1 VGTVFR
7 RKSKRSSTGWRY
19 YVSLTFQGQQY
30 KEVVS
35 DTRGPA
41 VTRLRELENR
51 LDRIGDAREKKIPFD
66 FLCDEYLGW
75 GEVNLKARTLS
86 ERKIAV
92 RAHLKPFFFS
102 TLAGDLDE
110 RAVENY
116 KAART
121 AAGIAPSTL
130 NTELKYLSCI
140 LKYGVKMKY
149 LEGMPEILRVSVP
162 KKKKRFFTPEQ
173 LFEALGKI
181 QRVKTRA
188 MVQLALFTG
197 IRKSEMAFLEWSDVD
212 FERKLLHI
220 QPKEKWEGKTDGA
233 HRTIPLNAPAEAAL
247 RMAKEL
253 DDRRPK
259 KSTLVF
265 PGKGGRPMR
274 DGMRFGLRTACEA
287 AGLDRVHVHGLRH
300 TFGTMLAQQGAD
312 PFAIMRA
319 LGHSDIKTSLIYVQT
334 AKSHLEEQVGRLDG
348 IAVPEARQP
357 KSIPNGKKTKKGEPG
372 KEPDSP

>member
-1 VGTVFR
+1 MGTVFR

-92 RAHLKPFFFS
+92 RAHLKPFFFA

-130 NTELKYLSCI
+130 NTELKYISCI

-162 KKKKRFFTPEQ
+162 KKQKRFLEKMGIFDV
-173 LFEALGKI
+173 LGKI
-181 QRVKTRA
+181 SRVKTRA
-188 MVQLALFTG
+188 MIQLAIFTG
-197 IRKSEMAFLEWSDVD
+197 LRKSELAHLEWADVD
-212 FERKLLHI
+212 FDRKLLHV
-220 QPKEKWEGKTDGA
+220 QPKEQWEGKTDSA
-233 HRTIPLNAPAEAAL
+233 HRTIPLNTPALEAL
-247 RMAKEL
+247 RMAKGL
-253 DDRRPK
+253 NDRRPE
-259 KSTLVF
+259 KSKLVF
-265 PGKGGRPMR
+265 PGKGGKPMR
-274 DGMRFGLRTACEA
+274 DGMRFGLRTACAA
-287 AGLDRVHVHGLRH
+287 AGIDRVHVHGLRH
-300 TFGTMLAQQGAD
+300 TFGTMMAQQGAD
-312 PFAIMRA
+312 AFAIKDA

-334 AKSHLEEQVGRLDG
+334 AKSHLEESVNKLDA

-357 KSIPNGKKTKKGEPG
+357 KSIPTGKKTKKGEPG
-372 KEPDSP
+372 KKPDSP